1 MLFPL
6 YGGCFQVAS
15 TCLGVPVL
23 WETWEVQ
30 ESWLAAL
37 QESSLAFTLWAQ
49 REECGMQH
57 PLAGPVS
64 FDLLLTA
71 PRRP

>member
-1 MLFPL
+1 MGSQEQQDQDRISVLPPFP
-6 YGGCFQVAS
+6 
-15 TCLGVPVL
+15 
-23 WETWEVQ
+23 
-30 ESWLAAL
+30 
-37 QESSLAFTLWAQ
+37 SSLAFTLWAQ
-49 REECGMQH
+49 REERGMQH

>member
-1 MLFPL
+1 M
-6 YGGCFQVAS
+6 GIEESVGS
-15 TCLGVPVL
+15 
-23 WETWEVQ
+23 Q
-30 ESWLAAL
+30 EPEL
-37 QESSLAFTLWAQ
+37 QDVVSYLPTYHGSLVFTLWAQ

-57 PLAGPVS
+57 PLAGPVP